1 MIIHDNKS
9 SVAGALYFSFGALVA
24 TGSAGYDLGTAQLMG
39 PGYFPL
45 ALGLLLMGVGL
56 LVASSALGAAG
67 PRTELGH
74 WPMGTVAVV
83 LLSVVLFGLLLRPLG
98 LLLAATVL
106 ILASARAHSAWNWRT
121 SIISAAILVPATAI
135 VFVGLLGLRIPLLPS
150 AF

>member
-1 MIIHDNKS
+1 MIIHDKKNF
-9 SVAGALYFSFGALVA
+9 VAGALYVSFGALVA
-24 TGSAGYDLGTAQLMG
+24 IGSASYDLGTAQRMG

-56 LVASSALGAAG
+56 LVAASALGAAG

-83 LLSVVLFGLLLRPLG
+83 LLSVVLFGLLLRPPG

-106 ILASARAHSAWNWRT
+106 ILASARAHSARHWPT
-121 SIISAAILVPATAI
+121 SIISAAIQI
-135 VFVGLLGLRIPLLPS
+135 GRPS
-150 AF
+150 SRERDC